1 MNGDDIMANYKGR
14 ERAPM
19 TDETYRYIWARLQA
33 GDLQHD
39 IAADLGINPGRV
51 SEINTGLRGAHIT
64 GIKRAA

>member
-1 MNGDDIMANYKGR
+1 MAHTQEREPAKMN
-14 ERAPM
+14 
-19 TDETYRYIWARLQA
+19 DETYRYIWSRLQA

-51 SEINTGLRGAHIT
+51 SEVNTGLRGSHIT